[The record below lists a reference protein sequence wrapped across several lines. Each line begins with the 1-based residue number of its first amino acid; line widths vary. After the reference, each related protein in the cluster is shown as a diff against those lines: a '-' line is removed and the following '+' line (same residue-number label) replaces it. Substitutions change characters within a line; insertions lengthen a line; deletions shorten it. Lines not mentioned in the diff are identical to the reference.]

1 MSKHVLCVF
10 WQNIYN
16 LTYCSSVS
24 TRHLIQNT
32 HKLTMSTPWLTSEGE
47 VWGVFCE
54 FNLWPKFVI
63 MVQNTISPKWQ
74 FLMNYVH
81 GFKWYCHFDN
91 VRCDERQNKIV
102 KMATFRSSELFV
114 AILLAIVSCHG
125 LTRTPMCI
133 NWWKD
138 VIQTSKLSS
147 VWSVKEG
154 WSMSR
159 QLLLGLLTWYP
170 SM

>member
-16 LTYCSSVS
+16 LTHCCSVS
-24 TRHLIQNT
+24 TRHLVQNT

-81 GFKWYCHFDN
+81 GFKWYCYFDN
-91 VRCDERQNKIV
+91 VRCGERHNKIV
-102 KMATFRSSELFV
+102 KMATFRSSELFCSNIARHCQLPWLNKNTHV
-114 AILLAIVSCHG
+114 HKLVKGCRSNKQVILCLHG
-125 LTRTPMCI
+125 LWRRDGACP
-133 NWWKD
+133 
-138 VIQTSKLSS
+138 
-147 VWSVKEG
+147 G
-154 WSMSR
+154 SR
-159 QLLLGLLTWYP
+159 CSGY
-170 SM
+170 